1 MVKGTAS
8 PRAGTS
14 TWWATTHHPGI
25 TSRWRSRSHAAP
37 VVYDPAERPVC
48 NAMPTPQH
56 ALEVRRQYV
65 PYRAGLCAA
74 TSYPFGASRTLRATT
89 AIECA
94 GCALL
99 LRVHRVAALPSSS
112 PSPAPSSARKTL
124 WLLVRVAVTLAA
136 LGWLSTQVEL
146 NRIAAILATVP
157 PGVLATHFVALL
169 GTASLH
175 ATRLTLLL
183 RASTVELRWAVL
195 SVVLRAAFVGAV
207 SPRGGA
213 DIARVAWLS
222 RAAGRVEPVLAA
234 ALVGRILDIVPWL
247 LMLLWGIGSGV
258 LAQNP
263 PLLASA
269 TLFSA
274 AFVFV
279 LAATVVLGAFGRPL
293 AERLPIFRARALLIA
308 DAVRTLGRSPR
319 PLAIVALLG
328 LGVGA
333 LNVWSVYVVATALGA
348 ELPVLHAVGVV
359 PAMDTVISLPVTIS
373 EWAARG
379 RLRGCIRDPRT
390 RARSC
395 GGRRLDPLVGR
406 LHGPCWAAH
415 CLR

>member
-1 MVKGTAS
+1 M
-8 PRAGTS
+8 
-14 TWWATTHHPGI
+14 
-25 TSRWRSRSHAAP
+25 
-37 VVYDPAERPVC
+37 
-48 NAMPTPQH
+48 
-56 ALEVRRQYV
+56 
-65 PYRAGLCAA
+65 
-74 TSYPFGASRTLRATT
+74 
-89 AIECA
+89 
-94 GCALL
+94 
-99 LRVHRVAALPSSS
+99 
-112 PSPAPSSARKTL
+112 
-124 WLLVRVAVTLAA
+124 AA

-146 NRIAAILATVP
+146 ARIATILATVP
-157 PGVLATHFVALL
+157 PGVLVTPFVALL
-169 GTASLH
+169 GTAALH

-183 RASTVELRWAVL
+183 QASAVELRWSDVF

-279 LAATVVLGAFGRPL
+279 LTATVVLGAFGRPL

-319 PLAIVALLG
+319 LLAIVALLG

-348 ELPVLHAVGVV
+348 DLPILHAIGVV

-373 EWAARG
+373 GVGLREGVFVVAFEPRGLGREAAVAAAWTRWSG
-379 RLRGCIRDPRT
+379 EIARAMLGGALFAIGTGSRLASPMGYDSRPPNASETESDE
-390 RARSC
+390 
-395 GGRRLDPLVGR
+395 
-406 LHGPCWAAH
+406 
-415 CLR
+415 